1 MAAGRAGPLGQEG
14 LIRPGLTV
22 AAAKMVTQS
31 WFWVRRK
38 VEIWENVRAGCRD
51 HCDLVGRAG
60 ARRLR
65 LAGRGF
71 VPDAEF
77 RDPVPAR
84 SVASFRE
91 KQLGPV
97 APDDLVDSSGRCA
110 GAVVPATSGDQPGNV
125 SLPDAGVP
133 MIPAGIALEMSEC
146 DVVKRAGFPEQVN
159 VGANE
164 RGERTVTLT
173 YINGQRPGIY
183 NFTSGRLTSMERAPE
198 PPPSARTA
206 KKPAKPP
213 ARRAA
218 QPNRT
223 SVQ

>member
-1 MAAGRAGPLGQEG
+1 MSVRIAANIALLSGGLALGACTLPDMDSFRA
-14 LIRPGLTV
+14 
-22 AAAKMVTQS
+22 
-31 WFWVRRK
+31 
-38 VEIWENVRAGCRD
+38 
-51 HCDLVGRAG
+51 
-60 ARRLR
+60 
-65 LAGRGF
+65 
-71 VPDAEF
+71 PDSATLF
-77 RDPVPAR
+77 TAR
-84 SVASFRE
+84 SVTSFRE

-97 APDDLVDSSGRCA
+97 APEDLVDSSGRCA
-110 GAVVPATSGDQPGNV
+110 GAVVPASSGDQPGGNV

-146 DVVKRAGFPEQVN
+146 DVVKRAGFAEQ
-159 VGANE
+159 ANIGTSE

>member
-1 MAAGRAGPLGQEG
+1 MSVRIAGTIAILLGG
-14 LIRPGLTV
+14 LAL
-22 AAAKMVTQS
+22 
-31 WFWVRRK
+31 
-38 VEIWENVRAGCRD
+38 
-51 HCDLVGRAG
+51 G
-60 ARRLR
+60 ACAL
-65 LAGRGF
+65 
-71 VPDAEF
+71 PDMDSFQAPNSATLF
-77 RDPVPAR
+77 TAR

-97 APDDLVDSSGRCA
+97 APEDLVDSSGRCS
-110 GAVVPATSGDQPGNV
+110 GAVVPASGGEQAGNV

-146 DVVKRAGFPEQVN
+146 DVVKRAGFPEQTN
-159 VGANE
+159 IGTSE

-198 PPPSARTA
+198 PSPSARTA

>member
-1 MAAGRAGPLGQEG
+1 MSVRFAANIALLSGGLALGACALPDMDSFRA
-14 LIRPGLTV
+14 
-22 AAAKMVTQS
+22 
-31 WFWVRRK
+31 
-38 VEIWENVRAGCRD
+38 
-51 HCDLVGRAG
+51 
-60 ARRLR
+60 
-65 LAGRGF
+65 
-71 VPDAEF
+71 PDSATLF
-77 RDPVPAR
+77 AAR
-84 SVASFRE
+84 SVSSFRE

-97 APDDLVDSSGRCA
+97 APEDLVDSSGRCA
-110 GAVVPATSGDQPGNV
+110 GAVVPVTSGDQPGSV

-146 DVVKRAGFPEQVN
+146 DVVKRAGFPEQAN
-159 VGANE
+159 VGTSE
-164 RGERTVTLT
+164 RGERAVTLT
-173 YINGQRPGIY
+173 YIHGQRPGIY

-213 ARRAA
+213 ARRAS